1 MSFSQDVKDELERQI
16 GQARHCRIAELAV
29 ILLSYG
35 DVNTT
40 KIGKKQLVLATE
52 HETIVRKYFTLLKKT
67 FNIENSVLK
76 TAFSTENAGRI
87 FESVL
92 EDEALIETILKA
104 VKMWD
109 EDHRTICKSTD
120 VSDVLLKA
128 TCCKRAYLRGC
139 FLCAG
144 SMSDPQKGY
153 HLEYLCNNEDMA
165 NQLLHVISDF
175 DVEAKM
181 VRRKKYYVVYIKEGA
196 SIVELLNVMEAHIS
210 LMNLEN
216 TRILKEIG
224 NHTNRKVNCETANI
238 IKAVNA
244 ANKQIAGIE
253 RIRDVKGLDSLPLQL
268 REMAE
273 IRLQYPDAS
282 LGELGKYLDPPIG
295 KSGVNHRLRKLG
307 EIADKLL

>member
-1 MSFSQDVKDELERQI
+1 MSFSQEIKEELEKQI

-29 ILLSYG
+29 ILASYG
-35 DVNTT
+35 RVNDAEN
-40 KIGKKQLVLATE
+40 GSKQLIVASE

-67 FNIENSVLK
+67 FNIGDGVLK
-76 TAFSTENAGRI
+76 DQFSTESAGRMY
-87 FESVL
+87 EGVL
-92 EDEALIETILKA
+92 EDTEIIETVLMA

-109 EDHRTICKSTD
+109 EEKKAMRIQSCISPL
-120 VSDVLLKA
+120 LLKSA
-128 TCCKRAYLRGC
+128 CCKRAYLRGC
-139 FLCAG
+139 FLCSG

-153 HLEYLCNNEDMA
+153 HLEYLCTNEDMA
-165 NQLLHVISDF
+165 EQILAIIADF
-175 DVEAKM
+175 EVEAKI
-181 VRRKKYYVVYIKEGA
+181 VRRKKYYVVYVKEGA
-196 SIVELLNVMEAHIS
+196 SIVELLNVMEAHVC

-224 NHTNRKVNCETANI
+224 NRTNRKVNCETANI

-244 ANKQIAGIE
+244 ANKQIAEIE
-253 RIRDVKGLDSLPLQL
+253 RIRDIQGLDSLPLSL

-273 IRLQYPDAS
+273 VRLQYPDAP

-307 EIADKLL
+307 QIADKL

>member
-16 GQARHCRIAELAV
+16 GSARHCRIAELAV
-29 ILLSYG
+29 ILLAYG
-35 DVNTT
+35 RMDVMAS
-40 KIGKKQLVLATE
+40 GRKQLIVSSE

-67 FNIENSVLK
+67 FNIETGVLK
-76 TAFSTENAGRI
+76 SVFSTENAGRL
-87 FESVL
+87 FEGTID
-92 EDEALIETILKA
+92 DEALTETVLKA

-109 EDHRTICKSTD
+109 EEAHTMCRQSD
-120 VSDVLLKA
+120 VSDVLLKSA
-128 TCCKRAYLRGC
+128 CCKRAFLRGC

-144 SMSDPQKGY
+144 SMSDPRKGY
-153 HLEYLCNNEDMA
+153 HLEYLCTNEDMA
-165 NQLLHVISDF
+165 NQLLRVIADF

-196 SIVELLNVMEAHIS
+196 SIVELLNVMEAHVS

-224 NHTNRKVNCETANI
+224 NHTNRKVNCETANL

-244 ANKQIAGIE
+244 ANKQIEEIE
-253 RIRDVKGLDSLPLQL
+253 RIRDVKGLDSLPAPL

-273 IRLQYPDAS
+273 IRLQYPDAT
-282 LGELGKYLDPPIG
+282 LGELGNYLDPPIG

-307 EIADKLL
+307 EIAEKL

>member
-1 MSFSQDVKDELERQI
+1 MSFSQEVKDELERQI
-16 GQARHCRIAELAV
+16 GQGRHCRIAEIAV
-29 ILLSYG
+29 ILWCYGQLST
-35 DVNTT
+35 DKT
-40 KIGKKQLVLATE
+40 GKKSLVVASE

-67 FNIENSVLK
+67 FNIDNSVLK
-76 TAFSTENAGRI
+76 SHFPT
-87 FESVL
+87 ESVGRMYEGIL
-92 EDEALIETILKA
+92 EDVNSIETVLKA

-109 EDHRTICKSTD
+109 EEQCGMCKQSA
-120 VSDVLLKA
+120 VSNVLLKSN
-128 TCCKRAYLRGC
+128 CCKRAYLRGC

-153 HLEYLCNNEDMA
+153 HLEYVCSNAEMA
-165 NQLLHVISDF
+165 EQLVGLISDF
-175 DVEAKM
+175 DVDAK
-181 VRRKKYYVVYIKEGA
+181 VVQRKKYYVVYVKEGA

-224 NHTNRKVNCETANI
+224 NRTNRKVNCETANL

-244 ANKQIAGIE
+244 ANKQIEEIE
-253 RIRDVKGLDSLPLQL
+253 RIRDIKGLDSLPAPL
-268 REMAE
+268 RDMAVV
-273 IRLQYPDAS
+273 RLQYPDAP

-307 EIADKLL
+307 EIAGEL